1 MHNNQRAQWAAG
13 LGLTLLTLAAFAGG
27 QHLRPAPL
35 AGHDL
40 YRSRAA
46 QVSAGAASG
55 AHTLVLTGTPGGL
68 RVADAAAGGLSPQ
81 GVSTDA
87 DTDASNPAATFQ
99 AVYNLLRGNYVE
111 GVPDDSKMS
120 HGAVSAMLASLQDP
134 ATRFLEADEFAEAR
148 REMQGQFAG
157 IGAVTDIRESV
168 TPKAADDITR
178 DKDHPVNVTYALT
191 LVSVLPGSPAENA
204 GLHIGDVV
212 TDINGQ
218 WVASYDLVSAQ
229 AKALKAAQDKND
241 PVTLNNIVTALQKKL
256 DSGLTLA
263 QAETKLRDPKAKA
276 LTLTV
281 TRAGTPLPL
290 TVKVEPAA
298 RIDTQPFVSRV
309 LSGGAGY
316 IKAVYLTDSAGAS
329 FAQTLGALGPN
340 VKGLVLDLRGTAG
353 GTPEDAAGI
362 AAKLTT
368 GTTLGQRVGKGLKTT
383 PIPITPAK
391 AIAGPVVVLV
401 NNGTA
406 GASELLASALQ
417 AGGAKLIGSPTF
429 GDDKDVRTISL
440 PDGTGFTLTVGELL
454 TASGAHFG
462 GTGIVPDI
470 AVPGGSTGD
479 PVLERAVS
487 EVSGRVARR

>member
-1 MHNNQRAQWAAG
+1 MG
-13 LGLTLLTLAAFAGG
+13 LALLTVAAFAGG
-27 QHLRPAPL
+27 RHLRPAPP

-40 YRSRAA
+40 YRAQAA
-46 QVSAGAASG
+46 QVSAGVTGG
-55 AHTLVLTGTPGGL
+55 ARALTLTGMPGGL
-68 RVADAAAGGLSPQ
+68 RVADASDGNLSQ
-81 GVSTDA
+81 SGALVGDDSD
-87 DTDASNPAATFQ
+87 SSPAATFQ
-99 AVYNLLRGNYVE
+99 AVYSLLRRNYVE

-120 HGAVSAMLASLQDP
+120 HGAVSAMLSSLQDP
-134 ATRFLEADEFAEAR
+134 AR

-178 DKDHPVNVTYALT
+178 DKDRPANITYALT
-191 LVSVLPGSPAENA
+191 LVSVLPGSPAEKA
-204 GLHIGDVV
+204 GLQSGDVV

-241 PVTLNNIVTALQKKL
+241 PVTLNKIVTALQKKL
-256 DSGLTLA
+256 DGGLTLA
-263 QAETKLRDPKAKA
+263 QAETKLRDPKAKV
-276 LTLTV
+276 LTLTI
-281 TRAGTPLPL
+281 TRAGVPQPLS
-290 TVKVEPAA
+290 VKVEPAA
-298 RIDTQPFVSRV
+298 RLAIAPFTSRA

-316 IKAVYLTDSAGAS
+316 IKVVYLTEGAGAS
-329 FAQTLGALGPN
+329 FAQTLAGLGPDI
-340 VKGLVLDLRGTAG
+340 KGLVLDLRGATG
-353 GTPEDAAGI
+353 GAPEDAAAI

-368 GTTLGQRVGKGLKTT
+368 VPTLGLRVGKGLKTT

-391 AIAGPVVVLV
+391 AVAGPIVVLV
-401 NNGTA
+401 NSGTA
-406 GASELLASALQ
+406 GASELLASALR

-440 PDGTGFTLTVGELL
+440 PDGAGFTLTVGELL
-454 TASGAHFG
+454 TASGGHFG
-462 GTGIVPDI
+462 GTGIAPDI

-487 EVSGRVARR
+487 EVSGRVALR